1 MHLPLVSRIPVAY
14 TTPKEADIM
23 ANTGTSIGVIGGA
36 DGPTAILVSGSF
48 PWAAVGAILI
58 IAAAVILGLRRARK
72 KK

>member
-1 MHLPLVSRIPVAY
+1 
-14 TTPKEADIM
+14 M